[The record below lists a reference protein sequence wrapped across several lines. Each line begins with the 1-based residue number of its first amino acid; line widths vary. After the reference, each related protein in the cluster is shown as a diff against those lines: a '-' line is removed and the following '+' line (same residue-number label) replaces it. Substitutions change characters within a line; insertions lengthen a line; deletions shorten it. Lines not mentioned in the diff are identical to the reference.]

1 MERLHMG
8 LGAGLA
14 FVLAMVGALVAV
26 AAADG
31 ATVLLG
37 AGLCAVMAAL
47 AGWAAT
53 RRLARR

>member
-1 MERLHMG
+1 MG